1 MIRSMMRNDDSSR
14 LRMRRSSRAGNQ
26 RMYDAQRAR
35 KTTLTHGQEM
45 YRTRNAT
52 KSAISRTTVE

>member
-1 MIRSMMRNDDSSR
+1 MRNDDSSR

>member
-1 MIRSMMRNDDSSR
+1 MRNDDSSR
-14 LRMRRSSRAGNQ
+14 LRMRRSSHRAGNQ